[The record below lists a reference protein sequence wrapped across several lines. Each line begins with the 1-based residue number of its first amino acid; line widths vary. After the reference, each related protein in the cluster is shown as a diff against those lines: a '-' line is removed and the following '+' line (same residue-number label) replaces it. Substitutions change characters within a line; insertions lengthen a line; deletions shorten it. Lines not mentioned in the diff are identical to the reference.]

1 MAVVL
6 GLIVG
11 LVLGLTGAGGSILGV
26 PLLMAGLGWSLTQA
40 APVALLAVAGSA
52 AFGTWVAWDKT
63 YVRYRAAMLM
73 GGVGALSAPLGL
85 AAAARLPH
93 EGLVLL
99 FAIVMLLVA
108 ARLFRQA
115 LRTPAEA
122 GIVRATVAGEGSS
135 ARGPVCR
142 LNPGTGRIVWTRP
155 CAFVL
160 GAIGA
165 AAGTLSGLLGVGGGF
180 VIVPALR
187 TATELSMHSAIATS
201 LMTIAL
207 TAGGAVL
214 AVMVAGPGLPWGT
227 ALPFVG
233 GALAG
238 MIGARRLAP
247 RVAGARLQQ
256 LFAVIMGLVGVG
268 MAAHAAGLV

>member
-26 PLLMAGLGWSLTQA
+26 PLLMAGLGWTLTQS
-40 APVALLAVAGSA
+40 APVALVAVAGSA
-52 AFGTWVAWDKT
+52 AFGTWVAWDKA

-73 GGVGALSAPLGL
+73 GAVGALSAPLGL

-93 EGLVLL
+93 GVLTL
-99 FAIVMLLVA
+99 AFGAVMLVVA
-108 ARLFRQA
+108 VRLFRQA
-115 LRTPAEA
+115 RRAPAEA
-122 GIVRATVAGEGSS
+122 AIVRATVAGEGAT

-142 LNPGTGRIVWTRP
+142 LDPATGRIAWTRP
-155 CAFVL
+155 CAMVL
-160 GAIGA
+160 GLIGA
-165 AAGTLSGLLGVGGGF
+165 LGGTLSGLLGVGGGF

-187 TATELSMHSAIATS
+187 SVTELSMHSAIATS
-201 LMTIAL
+201 LMTIAI

-214 AVMVAGPGLPWGT
+214 AVLLSGQGLPWAV
-227 ALPFVG
+227 ALPFVA

-238 MIGARRLAP
+238 MVAARRLAP

-256 LFAVIMGLVGVG
+256 LFAAIMALVGAG
-268 MAAHAAGLV
+268 MAARGAGLI

>member
-1 MAVVL
+1 MAIVL

-40 APVALLAVAGSA
+40 APVALLAVAASA

-73 GGVGALSAPLGL
+73 GGVGALTAPLGL
-85 AAAARLPH
+85 LAAARLPH
-93 EGLVLL
+93 EGLVLI
-99 FAIVMLLVA
+99 FAIVMILVA
-108 ARLFRQA
+108 ARLLHQA
-115 LRTPAEA
+115 QVAPAEA
-122 GIVRATVAGEGSS
+122 AIVRATVAGEG
-135 ARGPVCR
+135 APAGGPVCR
-142 LNPGTGRIVWTRP
+142 LHPQTGRIQWTRR
-155 CAFVL
+155 CAGVL
-160 GAIGA
+160 AAIGA

-187 TATELSMHSAIATS
+187 TATELSMHSSIATS
-201 LMTIAL
+201 LMAIAI
-207 TAGGAVL
+207 TASGAVL
-214 AVMVAGPGLPWGT
+214 AALVVGPGLPWGS
-227 ALPFVG
+227 AAPFVA

-238 MIGARRLAP
+238 MIVARPLAR

-256 LFAVIMGLVGVG
+256 GFAGLMILVALG
-268 MAAHAAGLV
+268 MIAHAAGLL